1 MEGTFILWSN
11 LSHLTFR
18 AVKYPEECF
27 VVQGGL
33 TIKARES
40 DDLNKTIESMLDE
53 VADAMTNDKLL
64 GEDIPNVTKVTYL
77 GTSQEDVENAGREQG
92 IVGAG
97 VTSGEDSIDG
107 DNTVLIVGICAS
119 VLLLALLLLLVYRR
133 KRNSNFL
140 ALADDGKGFKPLPG
154 TGDPPGSFHHGVYH
168 YFRDGQSYLSTNCYE
183 CHETRMLSNS
193 DYGRVVTA
201 PIEESASTDAYYDK
215 LIRANSKDIGNGH
228 SGMNVHR
235 CASSTCHLC
244 SPNRKAVTMV
254 KIARNNSRNDNKVYH
269 DNVGVAHSTYDL

>member
-1 MEGTFILWSN
+1 M
-11 LSHLTFR
+11 
-18 AVKYPEECF
+18 
-27 VVQGGL
+27 
-33 TIKARES
+33 TIKARER

-53 VADAMTNDKLL
+53 VADAMKNDKLL
-64 GEDIPNVTKVTYL
+64 GEDIPNVTKVIYL
-77 GTSQEDVENAGREQG
+77 RTSQEDVENADREQG

-97 VTSGEDSIDG
+97 VVSGDDNIQG
-107 DNTVLIVGICAS
+107 DNTAMIVGICAS
-119 VLLLALLLLLVYRR
+119 VLLVAILLLLVYRR
-133 KRNSNFL
+133 NRNSNFL

-183 CHETRMLSNS
+183 CHETRMLSNR
-193 DYGRVVTA
+193 DYGCV
-201 PIEESASTDAYYDK
+201 EESASTDGYYDK

-244 SPNRKAVTMV
+244 APNRKVVTMV
-254 KIARNNSRNDNKVYH
+254 RVARTNSRSDSKVYH
-269 DNVGVAHSTYDL
+269 DNVGVADSTYDL